1 MSTLKEATS
10 IVTGL
15 MAQLQEADPDA
26 CQWAIHIG
34 LCPTPTDAGE
44 VGLEPDEAFGKVSVF
59 IVPVPIKGDDRSSYE
74 TIRGTVAMGS
84 LTLNGEPVTG
94 SRLIDV
100 VRLGEIPS
108 LAIEASGM
116 PEGDYSIDMYVDD
129 EGLLL
134 GQAPNPIA
142 TTLADQII
150 VGEALL
156 VLSNEH
162 TGESVGM
169 NQWMFKGLYSALAE
183 YMMEQN
189 GLSGH
194 YTNGDDL

>member
-26 CQWAIHIG
+26 CQWAIHLG

-44 VGLEPDEAFGKVSVF
+44 VGLEPDEALGKVSAF
-59 IVPVPIKGDDRSSYE
+59 IVPVLIKGGDRSSYE
-74 TIRGTVAMGS
+74 AIRGTVAMGS

-94 SRLIDV
+94 SRIIDV
-100 VRLGEIPS
+100 VRLGEVPNQI
-108 LAIEASGM
+108 IEASGM
-116 PEGDYSIDMYVDD
+116 PEGDYSMDLYVDD

-156 VLSNEH
+156 ALSNKH
-162 TGESVGM
+162 TGQSVGM
-169 NQWMFKGLYSALAE
+169 NQWMFKGMYSALAE
-183 YMMEQN
+183 FMMEHDN
-189 GLSGH
+189 VSG
-194 YTNGDDL
+194 YYADGDDL

>member
-26 CQWAIHIG
+26 CQWAIHLG

-44 VGLEPDEAFGKVSVF
+44 VGLEPDEALGKVSAF
-59 IVPVPIKGDDRSSYE
+59 IVPVLIKGGDRSSYE
-74 TIRGTVAMGS
+74 AIRGTVAMGS
-84 LTLNGEPVTG
+84 LTLNGEPVAG
-94 SRLIDV
+94 SRIIDV
-100 VRLGEIPS
+100 VRLGEVPS
-108 LAIEASGM
+108 QIIEASGM
-116 PEGDYSIDMYVDD
+116 PEGDYSMDLYVDD

-156 VLSNEH
+156 ALSNKH
-162 TGESVGM
+162 TGQSVGM
-169 NQWMFKGLYSALAE
+169 NQWMFKGMYSALTE
-183 YMMEQN
+183 FMMEHDN
-189 GLSGH
+189 VSG
-194 YTNGDDL
+194 YYADGDDL

>member
-10 IVTGL
+10 TIIEL
-15 MAQLQEADPDA
+15 MAQLTESDPDA
-26 CQWAIHIG
+26 CQWAMHIG

-44 VGLEPDEAFGKVSVF
+44 VGVEPDGILGKVSAF
-59 IVPVPIKGDDRSSYE
+59 IVPVLIKGDDRSSYE
-74 TIRGTVAMGS
+74 AIRGTVAMGS
-84 LTLNGEPVTG
+84 LTIDGEPVTG

-100 VRLGEIPS
+100 VRLGEVPS
-108 LAIEASGM
+108 QIIEASEM
-116 PEGDYSIDMYVDD
+116 PEGDYSMDLYVDD

-150 VGEALL
+150 AGDALL
-156 VLSNEH
+156 VLSNER

-169 NQWMFKGLYSALAE
+169 NQWMFKGLYSALSE
-183 YMMEQN
+183 FMMEHD
-189 GLSGH
+189 GLSG
-194 YTNGDDL
+194 YYADGDDL

>member
-10 IVTGL
+10 TVIGL
-15 MAQLQEADPDA
+15 MAQLTESDPDA
-26 CQWAIHIG
+26 CQWAMHIG

-44 VGLEPDEAFGKVSVF
+44 VGVEPDEALGKVSAF

-100 VRLGEIPS
+100 VRLGDLPS
-108 LAIEASGM
+108 QIIEASGM

-183 YMMEQN
+183 FMMEQD
-189 GLSGH
+189 GLSG
-194 YTNGDDL
+194 YYADGDDL

>member
-26 CQWAIHIG
+26 CQWAIHLG

-44 VGLEPDEAFGKVSVF
+44 VGLEPDEALKVSAF
-59 IVPVPIKGDDRSSYE
+59 IVPVPIKGDDSSSYE
-74 TIRGTVAMGS
+74 AIRGTVAMGS
-84 LTLNGEPVTG
+84 LTIDGEPVTG
-94 SRLIDV
+94 SRIIDV
-100 VRLGEIPS
+100 VRLGEVPS
-108 LAIEASGM
+108 QIIEASGM
-116 PEGDYSIDMYVDD
+116 PEGDYSMDLYVDD

-156 VLSNEH
+156 ALSNKH
-162 TGESVGM
+162 TGQSVGM

-183 YMMEQN
+183 FMMEQN
-189 GLSGH
+189 GLSG
-194 YTNGDDL
+194 YYADGDDL